1 MTRPA
6 MPQNATGY
14 FKWAFIV
21 TIVGLVL
28 GAWVGWQATGTLSGM
43 ATVFFIC
50 AVLAVLEISL
60 SFDNAIVNANKLK
73 DMTPVWQH
81 RFLTWGIVI
90 AVFGMRIVFP
100 LLIVVIAANIGPI
113 EALVLAAKNP
123 AEYARIM
130 TDAHLPIA
138 AFGGTFLMMVGLTY
152 FFDHEKDVHW
162 IAFIE
167 KHMSRFATIKG
178 IEIAFVLCLILLFS
192 NLLEGEEATTFVYSA
207 IYGLLTFLAVEV
219 VGGLLDASQQTMSA
233 AAKGGL
239 GAFIYLEVLDAS
251 FSFDGVI
258 GAFALTQNL
267 FIIAIGLGIGAMYVR
282 SMTIMLVD
290 KGTLAEY
297 RYLEHGAF
305 YAILILSVI
314 MYCQTLVH
322 IPEVIT
328 GLGGAGLIG
337 ISLWSSIR
345 HNRLEQ
351 QEEERRER
359 AVEHV

>member
-1 MTRPA
+1 MQGTVA
-6 MPQNATGY
+6 HSTASY
-14 FKWAFIV
+14 FRWPVIV

-28 GAWVGWQATGTLSGM
+28 GALLGWQTTGTIGGT
-43 ATVFFIC
+43 ATVFFIV

-73 DMTPVWQH
+73 DMTPKWQH

-90 AVFGMRIVFP
+90 AVFGMRVIFP
-100 LLIVVIAANIGPI
+100 LLIVVIAAKIGPI
-113 EALVLAAKNP
+113 DALILAAARP
-123 AEYARIM
+123 EEYARIM
-130 TDAHLPIA
+130 HDAHLPIA

-162 IAFIE
+162 VRWIE
-167 KHMSRFATIKG
+167 AKMAQFATVRG
-178 IEIAFVLCLILLFS
+178 IEVAFVLLLLLAFS
-192 NLLEGEEATTFVYSA
+192 SLLPPAEAEVFFRSA
-207 IYGLLTFLAVEV
+207 IYGLLTFLLVEV
-219 VGGLLDASQQTMSA
+219 LGGVLDASQQALQT

-239 GAFIYLEVLDAS
+239 GAFLYLEVLDAS

-258 GAFALTQNL
+258 GAFALSQNL

-282 SMTIMLVD
+282 AMTIMLVER
-290 KGTLAEY
+290 GTLAQY
-297 RYLEHGAF
+297 RFLEHGAF

-314 MYCQTLVH
+314 MYAQSMVH

-345 HNRLEQ
+345 WNRAHAAMEP
-351 QEEERRER
+351 ENG
-359 AVEHV
+359 A

>member
-1 MTRPA
+1 M
-6 MPQNATGY
+6 MLHY
-14 FKWAFIV
+14 FRWAFIV
-21 TIVGLVL
+21 TAVGLIL
-28 GAWVGWQATGTLSGM
+28 GAWLGWQSTGTLAGIAS
-43 ATVFFIC
+43 TFFIC

-73 DMTPVWQH
+73 DMTPVWQQ
-81 RFLTWGIVI
+81 RFLTWGIII

-100 LLIVVIAANIGPI
+100 LLIVVIAAKIGPI
-113 EALVLAAKNP
+113 EAVILAASRP
-123 AEYARIM
+123 EEYARIM
-130 TDAHLPIA
+130 HEAHLPIA

-162 IAFIE
+162 IQWLESRMA
-167 KHMSRFATIKG
+167 RFATVKG
-178 IEIAFVLCLILLFS
+178 IEVAFVLALILAFS
-192 NLLEGEEATTFVYSA
+192 RLLPPEEAQTFVYA
-207 IYGLLTFLAVEV
+207 GIYGLLTFLGVEV

-239 GAFIYLEVLDAS
+239 GAFLYLEVLDAS

-282 SMTIMLVD
+282 SMTIMLVE

-305 YAILILSVI
+305 YAILILSVV
-314 MYCQTLVH
+314 MYFQTLVH

-328 GLGGAGLIG
+328 GLGGATLIG

-345 HNRLEQ
+345 YN
-351 QEEERRER
+351 RREN
-359 AVEHV
+359 ANA

>member
-1 MTRPA
+1 MHTATQDMPA
-6 MPQNATGY
+6 RGMMSY

-21 TIVGLVL
+21 TIAGLALGAVL
-28 GAWVGWQATGTLSGM
+28 GWQMTGTLGGM
-43 ATVFFIC
+43 LTIFFIC

-73 DMTPVWQH
+73 DMTPVWQR
-81 RFLTWGIVI
+81 RFLTWGILI

-100 LLIVVIAANIGPI
+100 LLIVVIAARIGPW
-113 EALVLAAKNP
+113 EAIVLAAAKP
-123 AEYARIM
+123 EQYAEIM
-130 TDAHLPIA
+130 HDAHLPIA
-138 AFGGTFLMMVGLTY
+138 AFGGTFLMMVGLSF

-162 IAFIE
+162 VRWLEGKMQKYATIRGIE
-167 KHMSRFATIKG
+167 VAVVLVTVLVFSRF
-178 IEIAFVLCLILLFS
+178 
-192 NLLEGEEATTFVYSA
+192 LEGEESQVFFRSA
-207 IYGLLTFLAVEV
+207 IWGLLTFLLVEV
-219 VGGLLDASQQTMSA
+219 LGGLLDSTQEATSA

-239 GAFIYLEVLDAS
+239 GAFLYLEVLDAS

-267 FIIAIGLGIGAMYVR
+267 FVIAIGLGIGAMYVR
-282 SMTIMLVD
+282 SMTIMLVE
-290 KGTLAEY
+290 KGTLTEY

-305 YAILILSVI
+305 YAIIALSVI
-314 MYCQTLVH
+314 MFMQSLIK

-345 HNRLEQ
+345 WT
-351 QEEERRER
+351 R
-359 AVEHV
+359 ANSHDEA